1 MKRRLKIFISVLSAI
16 AVLLLF
22 VPFAA
27 LAQEELNEAEYR
39 SVLESFDLSSFEEL
53 DSESRR
59 MLDELGLSDFDYNSI
74 VELSVSDFLLAVKDV
89 MVSGLKA
96 PLASA
101 GAVLIIILLSSL
113 FQGFK
118 QTLGSSQISSALSTV
133 SAVLVSLLLISGLKE
148 TLAASSAAISV
159 SADFVYAFVPAFC
172 IIVAASGNTLAA
184 FSTNTLLLSL
194 AQALNFISKNIF
206 IPLSNCFLALGIC
219 SGIRNELDLGALVE
233 NCKKYLITAVSV
245 AATAF
250 VSILSIKTAVAS
262 RADAIGLRSVRF
274 AINSVVPV
282 IGGAISEGL
291 LSIQAYSSLIK
302 SSVGVAGIAAV
313 ALVFLP
319 AIIEVAFWRLFLNIC
334 SVVSQI
340 FSDRSV
346 TCVLKAFSDSLL
358 VMNVILILSM
368 VTTVISI
375 GILIAARGS
384 A

>member
-1 MKRRLKIFISVLSAI
+1 MKRRFKIFISVFSAI

-22 VPFAA
+22 APFAA

-59 MLDELGLSDFDYNSI
+59 LLDELGLSDFDYNSI
-74 VELSVSDFLLAVKDV
+74 VELSVSDFLLAIKDV

-96 PLASA
+96 PIASA

>member
-1 MKRRLKIFISVLSAI
+1 MKRRLKIFISVFSAI

-22 VPFAA
+22 APFAA

-89 MVSGLKA
+89 MASGLKA